1 MPKTLTLK
9 FDPNQD
15 YQLDA
20 IQAVVDVF
28 EDLPAFPSDT

>member
-1 MPKTLTLK
+1 MKLN

-20 IQAVVDVF
+20 IKEIVNVF
-28 EDLPAFPSDT
+28 EGQAIYNCL